1 MSKGFDL
8 PSNKHLGNSHDYW
21 LAPQKNSKRLT
32 EKGIVMTEKQVSN
45 FNFASVPQIWDDF
58 KCWFIFSDDGRISC
72 RLSIYNEQPQE
83 AIVSDL
89 YTHENIRK
97 HGGAKAILNFCFD
110 FARDRKCNTISLRS
124 DNDDWVRLWY
134 QRMGFE
140 VESSSLWFTKKI

>member
-32 EKGIVMTEKQVSN
+32 EKEIVMTEKQVSN
-45 FNFASVPQIWDDF
+45 FNFTSVSQIWDDL

-89 YTHENIRK
+89 YTHESIRK

-110 FARDRKCNTISLRS
+110 FARDRKCDTISLRS
-124 DNDDWVRLWY
+124 DNEDWVRLWY

-140 VESSSLWFTKKI
+140 VESSSLWLTKKI